1 MADKKPKR
9 DLPFDQALLPQ
20 AGQSARE
27 KRDQIW
33 DEKVAPWLFCIGVAV
48 MIIITAWL
56 VALVRPP
63 ALAASAATTSAVLI
77 SIVALFRMRRAIK
90 EMKGYSLGYKGEVYV
105 SQCLDK
111 LKAQGWR
118 LFEDVPNEK
127 GNVDHVL
134 VGPGGIFTI
143 ETKTHSRKDGKKVEV
158 TFDGQKVAINGFET
172 DEPIK
177 QAFAEAGFI
186 KNLVG
191 ATKADV
197 QPVLIYV
204 GAMINY
210 RGDRQLWVM
219 HENKFLSWMETQ
231 RKKLDPALVTQAC
244 AALDGYIQGQAR
256 AKSAQQQ

>member
-1 MADKKPKR
+1 MAVKKPKR
-9 DLPFDQALLPQ
+9 DLPFDQPLLPQ
-20 AGQSARE
+20 AGQSTRE
-27 KRDQIW
+27 KRDKILG
-33 DEKVAPWLFCIGVAV
+33 EKVDLWVAMFAAALMMIMVAWMLVLSKSVVQGALSVTGVAV
-48 MIIITAWL
+48 ALIGVCIIKIG
-56 VALVRPP
+56 RG
-63 ALAASAATTSAVLI
+63 
-77 SIVALFRMRRAIK
+77 MREARS
-90 EMKGYSLGYKGEVYV
+90 YSLGAKGEVYV

-111 LKAQGWR
+111 LKANGWR

-172 DEPIK
+172 DEPIR

-204 GAMINY
+204 GAIINY
-210 RGDRQLWVM
+210 RGDKQLWVM

-231 RKKLDPALVTQAC
+231 RKKLDPAQVSQAC
-244 AALDGYIQGQAR
+244 TALDGYIQGQAR
-256 AKSAQQQ
+256 AKLAQQ